1 MYIICLYIHNYTYA
15 HTYIYIHTLHT
26 SSLLVAAL
34 GRIFPVPSSLVP
46 PWDRKLLHGA
56 ILVSPFFEWLRFCLC
71 FYYLLF
77 FLPDLYARSF
87 PSVSLGNGLYF
98 VSRLFPNYLY
108 LCFCLWVP
116 RSEQDWAGCLRIS
129 YDFQPV
135 AEFVPLSMPS
145 NTICFLSKR
154 FHNCLQLVLFALEGL
169 FSFNTGWRQM
179 REMIVLSGFVLPV
192 SCSRSQPS
200 ILDQCF
206 GWLIDLAYSSG
217 GLCILPWAV
226 GGFTSEPIWTNV

>member
-1 MYIICLYIHNYTYA
+1 MS
-15 HTYIYIHTLHT
+15 IYIHTHIHISYIYTYTTYFIPSCGRLRADF
-26 SSLLVAAL
+26 SCALVTCAAL
-34 GRIFPVPSSLVP
+34 GPHFYMVQSLFPLSLNGLDFVFAFTIYYFSC
-46 PWDRKLLHGA
+46 HIY
-56 ILVSPFFEWLRFCLC
+56 ILVHSLRFRLE
-71 FYYLLF
+71 
-77 FLPDLYARSF
+77 
-87 PSVSLGNGLYF
+87 NGLYF

-116 RSEQDWAGCLRIS
+116 WSEQDWAGCLRIS

-154 FHNCLQLVLFALEGL
+154 FHNCLQLVFVCPWRFVFLQYRVATDERDHCAFGLCVACLLFQKPT
-169 FSFNTGWRQM
+169 FNLGSVFRLTDWSC
-179 REMIVLSGFVLPV
+179 VLIWWSV
-192 SCSRSQPS
+192 
-200 ILDQCF
+200 
-206 GWLIDLAYSSG
+206 